1 MSDAWLSN
9 PTRYYFFTGK
19 GGVGKT
25 TLSTAF
31 AVQLADAGQRVL
43 IVSTDPAS
51 NLDAVLGCSLSS
63 VPTAVPEVA
72 NLSAA
77 NLDPEQAA
85 AAYRERLIGPYRNV
99 LPESAV
105 TAMEEQF
112 SGSCTIEIAA
122 FNEFAQ
128 LLGDRSATA
137 DFDVVLFDTAPTGH
151 TLRLLSLPSA
161 WSGFL
166 DDNTTGTSCLGP
178 LAGLQQQR
186 ELYEQTLQT
195 LKDPLLTSVVLVT
208 RPEEAALREAAR
220 SSHELKE
227 LGVENQ
233 QLIINGTFTATDA
246 NDPYAVAWQ
255 AQSEAALAD
264 MPAALNDLPQRRV
277 PLASRNLMG
286 PALLRSIRWNGE
298 PAELPA
304 VSFSTPASEME
315 PQSLSTLVDRLAE
328 PGHGVIMTMG
338 KGGVGKTTLAAA
350 IAVRL
355 AEAGYPVELSTTDPA
370 AHLADALADADSLS
384 NLKITRIDP
393 KAEVA
398 AYTAEVLAT
407 SGKNLDAAGRALL
420 EEDLR
425 SPCTEEIAVFRAF
438 AKAVASAE
446 ERYVV
451 LDTAPTGHTILLLD
465 SALSY
470 HRDVKRLAQQIPA
483 SVESLLKRLRDSE
496 YTRLLIA
503 TLPETTPIQEARQLQ
518 ADLQRADI
526 QPFAWIVN
534 QSLTPLSLTDPF
546 LKLRQQA
553 EAERLTEVAEASGG
567 IFSLVPWQIAAPVG
581 VEKLLQLSEPHT
593 THESVS

>member
-1 MSDAWLSN
+1 MSDAWLSA

-51 NLDAVLGCSLSS
+51 NLDAVLDCSLGSI
-63 VPTAVPEVA
+63 PTAVPGVA

-105 TAMEEQF
+105 SAMEEQF
-112 SGSCTIEIAA
+112 SGSCTVEIAA

-151 TLRLLSLPSA
+151 TLRLLSLPAA

-166 DDNTTGTSCLGP
+166 NENTTGTSCLGP
-178 LAGLQQQR
+178 LTGLQQQR
-186 ELYEQTLQT
+186 DLYEQTLNT
-195 LKDPLLTSVVLVT
+195 LKDPQLTSVVLVT
-208 RPEEAALREAAR
+208 RPDKAALREAAR
-220 SSHELKE
+220 SSHELQD

-233 QLIINGTFTATDA
+233 QLIINGTFAAIDES
-246 NDPYAVAWQ
+246 DPYAAAWQ
-255 AQSEAALAD
+255 KQSEAALAD
-264 MPAALNDLPQRRV
+264 MPSALKDLPQHRV
-277 PLASRNLMG
+277 PLASQNLMG
-286 PALLRSIRWNGE
+286 PDLLRSIRWNGE
-298 PAELPA
+298 PAALPEISPSLTETA
-304 VSFSTPASEME
+304 VEAETLAA
-315 PQSLSTLVDRLAE
+315 LVDRLAE

-350 IAVRL
+350 VAVRL
-355 AEAGYPVELSTTDPA
+355 ADAGYPVELTTTDPA
-370 AHLADALADADSLS
+370 AHLSEALSDSELLP
-384 NLKITRIDP
+384 NLKVTRIDP

-398 AYTAEVLAT
+398 AYTAEVLET
-407 SGKNLDAAGRALL
+407 SGKNLDEHGRALL

-446 ERYVV
+446 KRFVV

-470 HRDVKRLAQQIPA
+470 HRDVKRLTQQIPA

-503 TLPETTPIQEARQLQ
+503 TLPETTPIQEARHLQ

-534 QSLTPLSLTDPF
+534 QSLTPLPLTDPF
-546 LKLRQQA
+546 LKQRQQA
-553 EAERLTEVAEASGG
+553 EAARLLEVADASGG
-567 IFSLVPWQIAAPVG
+567 LFALVPWQRTAPVG
-581 VEKLLQLSEPHT
+581 VEKLLKLSEPHA

>member
-72 NLSAA
+72 NLFAA

-85 AAYRERLIGPYRNV
+85 SAYRERLIGPYRNV

-151 TLRLLSLPSA
+151 TLRLLSLPAA

-166 DDNTTGTSCLGP
+166 DENTTGTSCLGP

-233 QLIINGTFTATDA
+233 QLIINGTFSATDA
-246 NDPYAVAWQ
+246 SDPYAAAWQ
-255 AQSEAALAD
+255 AESEAALTD

-286 PALLRSIRWNGE
+286 PALLRNIRWNGE

-384 NLKITRIDP
+384 NLKVTRIDP

-446 ERYVV
+446 QRYVV

-546 LKLRQQA
+546 LKQRQQA

-567 IFSLVPWQIAAPVG
+567 NFALVPWQIAAPVG
-581 VEKLLQLSEPHT
+581 VEKLLQLSEPHP